1 MDVGA
6 GIPIQL
12 QTVPHIYD
20 KLMLRSNKDA
30 ACLYG
35 IDVMYQGPQYDR
47 SSFALDAHEV
57 DLTCQLA
64 DQ

>member
-35 IDVMYQGPQYDR
+35 IDVMYQGP
-47 SSFALDAHEV
+47 
-57 DLTCQLA
+57 
-64 DQ
+64 